1 MRSGSAAEAGDAT
14 GDLLNSVL
22 GKILSLKEL
31 ASVLQAASSKITNC
45 KVAGTADGLTVT
57 ADSGF
62 ENAEGYAGGF
72 VGEMQSGHVDN
83 SANAVDSGKGTAV
96 ENLLKVEGLRYAGG
110 FGGLVKAGAVAE
122 IGAKSSILTKVVD
135 LTGLLSLV
143 NAFVPVISNASVNSV
158 EKGFTVTVTGTL
170 EKDSTNDA
178 DAGSAGGFIG
188 CGTGVQISNSDV
200 NKLQHT
206 GVSEPKNLQ
215 QEDGC
220 SYYGSDSAYAVS
232 GYRYAGGYIGKAA
245 MGSTAA
251 IGGASVLDHVLSA
264 TNLLSALTVVASIID
279 SSDVYGAIGGFHV
292 LATDGDGDT
301 GRAGGYAGELLGVQI
316 QNSNSYNFAHIIG
329 RESAGG
335 YVGTM
340 EPGSAADV
348 VNGLSALGGL
358 IKADNLLGVLQA
370 FVPVIKNSET
380 TCVPCGEIGRAHV

>member
-1 MRSGSAAEAGDAT
+1 
-14 GDLLNSVL
+14 
-22 GKILSLKEL
+22 
-31 ASVLQAASSKITNC
+31 
-45 KVAGTADGLTVT
+45 
-57 ADSGF
+57 
-62 ENAEGYAGGF
+62 
-72 VGEMQSGHVDN
+72 
-83 SANAVDSGKGTAV
+83 
-96 ENLLKVEGLRYAGG
+96 
-110 FGGLVKAGAVAE
+110 
-122 IGAKSSILTKVVD
+122 
-135 LTGLLSLV
+135 
-143 NAFVPVISNASVNSV
+143 
-158 EKGFTVTVTGTL
+158 
-170 EKDSTNDA
+170 
-178 DAGSAGGFIG
+178 
-188 CGTGVQISNSDV
+188 
-200 NKLQHT
+200 
-206 GVSEPKNLQ
+206 
-215 QEDGC
+215 
-220 SYYGSDSAYAVS
+220 
-232 GYRYAGGYIGKAA
+232 

-370 FVPVIKNSET
+370 FVPVIKKQRNNLCTLWRCCEGS
-380 TCVPCGEIGRAHV
+380 G